1 MLIPHH
7 KIEEVLARADI
18 LAIVGRHVQLKKS
31 GRSFKGCCPFHNE
44 KSPSFYVTPEKRMWK
59 CFGCGAGGDA
69 ISFLMRHSGK
79 GFVDVVRDLARELS
93 VDLGGAEDPRAK
105 ERTQIR
111 QANELAA
118 QHFQA
123 VLADPAKGKL
133 AREYLQARK
142 VTPEVA
148 KQWGLGYALASWN
161 DLGDRIVREGAL
173 EAALKAGLVAPRAK
187 TAGHYDLFRGRL
199 MIPIRSPEGR
209 TIAFGG
215 RLLEG
220 ENGPKYLNSRESAL
234 YVKGEVLFG
243 LDLARE
249 AIRRSGTAILVEGY
263 FDVIGLHQA
272 GVQNVV
278 ALSSTTL
285 TEKQLDLLA
294 RHGAKELVLLLDGD
308 VAGVKAVQ
316 RLAGPILAH
325 AVSAKVAVLP
335 EGQDPDDFANQ
346 RGPEGVAA
354 LLQGAL
360 PLTEHLLK
368 QALPQGAQAPVEA
381 KLTALKELKPLLES
395 MGPSL
400 ERKLFLG
407 RLAAYLGVSEA
418 DVEASVG
425 KPRPP
430 VAAPQPAPVQAQ
442 PAPAPKPAKP
452 PKEIVVSPAEELLC
466 ALILA
471 DPALAHAQGAEAVEE
486 IGHLGVRGLVEL
498 AAKGED
504 LADVWG
510 GLEPSLAKRIQRK
523 RGEILTRWPSEPN
536 RREAVAH
543 AAREVRLHR
552 VEERLS
558 ELKKE
563 FAALSETNL
572 ASEDTRVLLEEQQR
586 LRELRTRLTAPPEP
600 DQPGESPG
608 AIR

>member
-18 LAIVGRHVQLKKS
+18 LAIVGRHVSLKKS
-31 GRSFKGCCPFHNE
+31 GRSYKGCCPFHNE
-44 KSPSFYVTPEKRMWK
+44 KTPSFYVTPEKRMWK

-69 ISFLMRHSGK
+69 ISFLTRHSGK

-105 ERTQIR
+105 ERGQIR
-111 QANELAA
+111 SANELAA
-118 QHFQA
+118 QHYAQN
-123 VLADPAKGKL
+123 LLDPAKGKL
-133 AREYLQARK
+133 AREYLQGRK
-142 VTPEVA
+142 VTPEVM
-148 KQWGLGYALASWN
+148 KSWGLGYAAASWN
-161 DLGDRIVREGAL
+161 DLSDRIVREGAL
-173 EAALKAGLVAPRAK
+173 EAAMKAGLVAPRPK
-187 TAGHYDLFRGRL
+187 TAGHYDVFRGRL

-220 ENGPKYLNSRESAL
+220 DSGPKYLNSRESAL

-243 LDLARE
+243 LDQARE

-285 TEKQLDLLA
+285 TERQLDLLA

-368 QALPQGAQAPVEA
+368 QALPQGAQAAVEA
-381 KLTALKELKPLLES
+381 KITALKELKPLLES

-400 ERKLFLG
+400 ERKLFIG
-407 RLAAYLGVSEA
+407 RMASYLGVSEA
-418 DVEASVG
+418 DVDAAVG
-425 KPRPP
+425 RARPP
-430 VAAPQPAPVQAQ
+430 APPQPAAAVQAPG
-442 PAPAPKPAKP
+442 PAPVKAAP
-452 PKEIVVSPAEELLC
+452 PKEVPVTPAEELLC

-471 DPALAHAQGAEAVEE
+471 DPALASAPGAEAVEE
-486 IGHLGVRGLVEL
+486 IRHGAVRGLIEL
-498 AAKGED
+498 AAKGD
-504 LADVWG
+504 DVAELWG

-536 RREAVAH
+536 RREAVTH

-558 ELKKE
+558 DLKKE
-563 FAALSETNL
+563 FASLSE
-572 ASEDTRVLLEEQQR
+572 ADPSSEDCRVLLEEQQR

-600 DQPGESPG
+600 EQSGGPSS
-608 AIR
+608 AVH